1 MMKTNKNSEC
11 KIEIRP
17 LCIDDFEV
25 EFKEFQNENDDNA
38 VFAKSSNFAGFF
50 VDWVKNPVFYFRMVN
65 PDSQRWCGIIELG
78 DDPLDVQK
86 GLHGNDL
93 AQAKDKT
100 NPFRKICDE
109 PKTFE
114 ISTMK
119 PFSSIR
125 YVDDGKGGVIGEI
138 KEGENGS
145 ILDLKVTPMPLAVI
159 NHASKFQPMP
169 YFVVTTLVCG
179 TYMGR
184 PVRGTGLIDR
194 YFLPKKATICKK
206 NEESFYQGAY
216 NAIFGI
222 YAGVREDGRKEWMY
236 AAITDENGK
245 GIGFYYI
252 DHEKPILTNEVYLDA
267 EFKHLPYVYDDTV
280 MYTHATWTIG
290 PKKIH
295 FEGKWGTKGFTAH
308 PKLEKHGQAQC
319 FGTWYEGD
327 TPYHHTVYN
336 AFNEVTGDGYGDLII
351 KKGFKIGD

>member
-1 MMKTNKNSEC
+1 M
-11 KIEIRP
+11 
-17 LCIDDFEV
+17 
-25 EFKEFQNENDDNA
+25 
-38 VFAKSSNFAGFF
+38 
-50 VDWVKNPVFYFRMVN
+50 DWVKNPVFYFRMVN
-65 PDSQRWCGIIELG
+65 PDSQRWAGIVEFS
-78 DDPLDVQK
+78 DDPIGVQN
-86 GLHGNDL
+86 GLNGRDL
-93 AQAKDKT
+93 AQSGT
-100 NPFRKICDE
+100 ETVPFGKICDS

-114 ISTMK
+114 ILS
-119 PFSSIR
+119 PRPYSSIR
-125 YVDDGKGGVIGEI
+125 YTDDGKGGVIGEI

-159 NHASKFQPMP
+159 NHASEYQPMP
-169 YFVVTTLVCG
+169 YFVVTTLVTG

-194 YFLPKKATICKK
+194 YFMPQKATESKK
-206 NEESFYQGAY
+206 KEESFYSEAY

-236 AAITDENGK
+236 TTITKENGK

-252 DHEKPILTNEVYLDA
+252 DGEEPILTTDVYLDA

-280 MYTHATWTIG
+280 MYTKGTWTIG

-295 FEGKWGTKGFTAH
+295 FDGQWGTKGFTEH

-336 AFNEVTGDGYGDLII
+336 AFNEITGDGYADLIM
-351 KKGFKIGD
+351 KKGFKVVD